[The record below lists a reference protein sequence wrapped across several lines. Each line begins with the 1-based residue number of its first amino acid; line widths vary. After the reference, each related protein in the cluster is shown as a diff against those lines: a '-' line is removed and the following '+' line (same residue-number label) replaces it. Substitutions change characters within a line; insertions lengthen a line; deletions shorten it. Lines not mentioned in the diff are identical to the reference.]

1 MIGVGNQ
8 VLPRPHMLF
17 RMTTRRE
24 VLITGAAMAT
34 SLLAA
39 CSPQTEV
46 ELTGGSVDVPK
57 SDVPVGGGVVL
68 ADAGVVVVQPEEG
81 TFLAYSAVC
90 THQHC
95 IVREVRDD
103 GIYCACHGSL
113 FNTGDGAPIDGPATK
128 PLLATTIVDG
138 GDKLTVTT

>member
-1 MIGVGNQ
+1 
-8 VLPRPHMLF
+8 
-17 RMTTRRE
+17 MTTRRE
-24 VLITGAAMAT
+24 VLITGAAIAT

-39 CSPQTEV
+39 CSPETGAAP
-46 ELTGGSVDVPK
+46 TGGTVEVPK

-68 ADAGVVVVQPEEG
+68 ADARVVVVQPEEG

-95 IVREVRDD
+95 VVREVRDD

-113 FNTGDGAPIDGPATK
+113 FDSSDGSPIEGPATQ
-128 PLLATTIVDG
+128 PLPGTAVQDT
-138 GDKLTVTT
+138 GDVLVVST

>member
-1 MIGVGNQ
+1 
-8 VLPRPHMLF
+8 
-17 RMTTRRE
+17 MTTRRE
-24 VLITGAAMAT
+24 VLITGAAIAT

-39 CSPQTEV
+39 CSPETEV
-46 ELTGGSVDVPK
+46 VPTGGTVEVPK

-68 ADAGVVVVQPEEG
+68 ADARVVVVQPEEG

-95 IVREVRDD
+95 VVREVRDD

-113 FNTGDGAPIDGPATK
+113 FDSSDGSPIEGPATQ
-128 PLLATTIVDG
+128 PLPGTAVQDT
-138 GDKLTVTT
+138 GDVLVVST

>member
-1 MIGVGNQ
+1 
-8 VLPRPHMLF
+8 MLL

-24 VLITGAAMAT
+24 VLITGAAIAT

-39 CSPQTEV
+39 CSPDTEV
-46 ELTGGSVDVPK
+46 ELEGGTVEVPK

-68 ADAGVVVVQPEEG
+68 ADSRVVVVQPEEG

-113 FNTGDGAPIDGPATK
+113 FDSSDGSPVEGPATK
-128 PLLATTIVDG
+128 PLLGTTVEDAGDVLRVAT
-138 GDKLTVTT
+138 